1 MTCHELR
8 LYFEDPMR
16 RDDELRVELEHLAH
30 CVDCARYVRA
40 QRELGNSL
48 RLVREAIPELPAAL
62 DAAVL
67 AGYRRH
73 LGERYRA
80 VVQVRDKRSLALLRW
95 GAAVAVVLLTAA
107 LLYRPEH
114 RAQPTADRTVV
125 SPPVVAL
132 PARVTTQVAKDLRGT
147 RRRPATAT
155 HRHSALPSTSP
166 AAVSALPPGFRSL
179 MFCDELSCGE
189 ALEVIRVQLPSS
201 AGTLAA
207 SGGQPVFADVL
218 VGPDGIARGI
228 RVVE

>member
-8 LYFEDPMR
+8 LFFDDPMR
-16 RDDELRVELEHLAH
+16 QDDELRAELEHLAH
-30 CVDCARYVRA
+30 CVDCARFVAA

-48 RLVREAIPELPAAL
+48 RLVREAVPQLPAAL

-67 AGYRRH
+67 TGYRRH
-73 LGERYRA
+73 LGGQHRA
-80 VVQVRDKRSLALLRW
+80 VVQVRGKRSLALLRW
-95 GAAVAVVLLTAA
+95 GAAAAAILLTAA
-107 LLYRPEH
+107 LLYRLEH
-114 RAQPTADRTVV
+114 RAEPTAVRTLV
-125 SPPVVAL
+125 SPPAVTV
-132 PARVTTQVAKDLRGT
+132 PARVTAQVAKDLPGT
-147 RRRPATAT
+147 RRTRRTAT
-155 HRHSALPSTSP
+155 DRHTVPSASAAAVNALP
-166 AAVSALPPGFRSL
+166 AGFRSL

-201 AGTLAA
+201 AGALAA

>member
-16 RDDELRVELEHLAH
+16 QDDELRAELEHLAH
-30 CVDCARYVRA
+30 CVDCARFVAA

-48 RLVREAIPELPAAL
+48 SLVREAIPELPSAL

-73 LGERYRA
+73 LGEQHRA
-80 VVQVRDKRSLALLRW
+80 VVQVRAKRSLFLLRW
-95 GAAVAVVLLTAA
+95 GAAAAAVLLTAA
-107 LLYRPEH
+107 LLYRTEH
-114 RAQPTADRTVV
+114 RAQPTAIRAVV
-125 SPPVVAL
+125 SPPAVAV
-132 PARVTTQVAKDLRGT
+132 PARVTTQVANDLPGT
-147 RRRPATAT
+147 RRTRRTAT
-155 HRHSALPSTSP
+155 DRHTPSPSASA
-166 AAVSALPPGFRSL
+166 AAVSALPPGFLSL

-189 ALEVIRVQLPSS
+189 ALEVIRVQLPLP

-218 VGPDGIARGI
+218 VGPDGVARGI

>member
-8 LYFEDPMR
+8 LYFDDPMR
-16 RDDELRVELEHLAH
+16 RDDELRAELEHLAH
-30 CVDCARYVRA
+30 CADCARFVRA

-48 RLVREAIPELPAAL
+48 RLVREAVPQLPAAL

-73 LGERYRA
+73 LGEQHRG
-80 VVQVRDKRSLALLRW
+80 VLQVRGRRSLALLRW
-95 GAAVAVVLLTAA
+95 GAAAAAILLTAA

-114 RAQPTADRTVV
+114 RAEPAAVRTPV
-125 SPPVVAL
+125 SPPAVAVS
-132 PARVTTQVAKDLRGT
+132 ARVTTQVAKDLPGT
-147 RRRPATAT
+147 RRRPRTAT
-155 HRHSALPSTSP
+155 DRHTALPSTSP
-166 AAVSALPPGFRSL
+166 ATFSALPPGFRSL

-201 AGTLAA
+201 GTLAA

-218 VGPDGIARGI
+218 VGSDGIARGI